1 MIVHV
6 VRCFEDGDV
15 VHVSGDVDPARDIET
30 INIELAL
37 ADLETVS
44 KRHEKVARARSLSK
58 EAQKHA
64 SEILPILQQLLA
76 ALGEGK
82 SVRSL
87 KLDDDRLSLLSDL
100 HLLTLK
106 PMIYVCNV
114 DEEGIGGTSAYVDTV
129 KRMAKEEDAE
139 VVVICSKIE
148 SEIATL
154 ESEKEKQE
162 FLEAVGLKE
171 SGLNKLIRSA
181 YHILGLRTFFTTGD
195 DENRAWTFKAG
206 MKAPQTAGLIHSDFQ
221 KGFEARRY
229 PCIDQ
234 FVSGVH
240 LERIG
245 GISTLH
251 PRREN
256 RLRVRSRS
264 AGYGRVDDFKLR
276 MLLAE
281 LLEHRFKPVRLS
293 SCSPP
298 TEDLD
303 RVGAFLLFCSG
314 SEYERRSNEK
324 DHQDG

>member
-1 MIVHV
+1 MGLNCGIVGPPNGGQSTLLSALPSAPAHIANYPLCTIDPNVGIVSVPDSRLDRITELIPGKKRIPATVEFIDIAGLVAGASRGEGLGNRFLASIREVGMIVHV

-171 SGLNKLIRSA
+171 S
-181 YHILGLRTFFTTGD
+181 
-195 DENRAWTFKAG
+195 
-206 MKAPQTAGLIHSDFQ
+206 
-221 KGFEARRY
+221 
-229 PCIDQ
+229 
-234 FVSGVH
+234 V
-240 LERIG
+240 
-245 GISTLH
+245 
-251 PRREN
+251 
-256 RLRVRSRS
+256 
-264 AGYGRVDDFKLR
+264 
-276 MLLAE
+276 
-281 LLEHRFKPVRLS
+281 
-293 SCSPP
+293 
-298 TEDLD
+298 
-303 RVGAFLLFCSG
+303 
-314 SEYERRSNEK
+314 
-324 DHQDG
+324 